1 MYSIGD
7 QIKGK
12 ISRIIND
19 ENGLSFNIDIGNNEW
34 KCDLQWNAG
43 MQSTVKL
50 YKQDDEI
57 DGWII
62 RKNEDKKYIAI
73 GISSFGFFPP
83 KPDVL
88 IRYFESLLYFKKI
101 MLRFFESG
109 SVAIIRKYLS
119 EMKGLVNRCIRK
131 DQWDWFIIYR
141 AFGFEDD
148 SEVIPIVSSFENMSK
163 AFKLLTH
170 SKINDVEFMTASI
183 VFLHE
188 LKECKFLSRIE
199 AAIVYLNDESKT
211 WEIMK
216 VPVPQKPVFWDES
229 GVELE
234 TVNESQIIKIG
245 SHIRHGVAMSDSQK
259 QRIIEMLNK
268 GKIELTDGTILTH
281 MNFSKFNWSIQTIV
295 SDYEKFIIIDD
306 SGETFKPI
314 SVAACI
320 ETNIKRERANIVH
333 SQLVNVMAQKILGE
347 GLMPMSNGLID
358 LFTRNNDAYIL
369 FEMKSVHSS
378 NECSQIRKAIS
389 QLYEYRFLNN
399 FPGAELCIV
408 LSAKPSENWILDY
421 ILNDRNL
428 LICWLTKEGFSC
440 PTSIRERLWGLVD

>member
-7 QIKGK
+7 NIKGR
-12 ISRIIND
+12 ISRITND
-19 ENGLSFNIDIGNNEW
+19 ENSLSFDIDIGNNEW
-34 KCDLQWNAG
+34 KCELQWNTAL
-43 MQSTVKL
+43 QSTVKL
-50 YKQDDEI
+50 FKQGDEI

-62 RKNEDKKYIAI
+62 RKNEQKKCIAI

-88 IRYFESLLYFKKI
+88 LRYFESLLYFKKI
-101 MLRFFESG
+101 LLRYSESR
-109 SVAIIRKYLS
+109 SDEIKREFLS

-131 DQWDWFIIYR
+131 DQWDWFVIYR

-148 SEVIPIVSSFENMSK
+148 SEVLPIASSFEHMSK
-163 AFKLLTH
+163 AFKLFNH
-170 SKINDVEFMTASI
+170 SKISDVEFKNASI
-183 VFLHE
+183 IFLRE

-199 AAIVYLNDESKT
+199 AAIAYLNDESKT

-216 VPVPQKPVFWDES
+216 VPVPQKPEFLDES

-245 SHIRHGVAMSDSQK
+245 SHIRRGVSMSDPQK

-281 MNFSKFNWSIQTIV
+281 MNFSKFDWSVQTIV
-295 SDYEKFIIIDD
+295 SDYEKYLIIDD
-306 SGETFKPI
+306 SGDTFKPI

-333 SQLVNVMAQKILGE
+333 SQLVNVMAQKILDK
-347 GLMPMSNGLID
+347 GLTPMSNGLID
-358 LFTRNNDAYIL
+358 LFACKNNAYLL

-389 QLYEYRFLNN
+389 QLYEYRFLHN
-399 FPGAELCIV
+399 FPGAELCMV

-421 ILNDRNL
+421 ILNDRNI
-428 LICWLTKEGFSC
+428 LICWLFFASAFSQKLQVVF
-440 PTSIRERLWGLVD
+440 P